1 MLECRSDQAYSTLAM
16 GIVFADIERLAL
28 SLHERQRARLA
39 DALLRSLSEDFIDED
54 EIAEAIRRDREM
66 DEHPEMAISLEEL
79 DRRMADRFAQ

>member
-1 MLECRSDQAYSTLAM
+1 M
-16 GIVFADIERLAL
+16 GIVFADIERLAF
-28 SLHERQRARLA
+28 SLPERQRARLA